1 MKIIIIDPRN
11 CSKWKFANRSFFEY
25 GYINDLAEDIKKNGQ
40 IEPVYARELKT
51 GKYKYEVIAGS
62 RRLQACLNSG
72 LMLKAYICDVSD
84 KEASIIQE
92 KENDKFPISDYSK
105 GISYHKMQEGLSLT
119 QSELTAMLGLSKRK
133 LQNYLSFAKVDAS
146 IWDAVSNMSKVS
158 AKSAETI
165 QLLSRKSIKHKEA
178 LIEIAEDIKKGMGS
192 RKIEQMVSNIIMGSK
207 VEKNYESIE
216 SDDGVLLASWEN
228 NKLRFSKNINFDKK
242 KIAKLLIEFF
252 SDSRN
257 IE

>member
-84 KEASIIQE
+84 MLEQST
-92 KENDKFPISDYSK
+92 SCSK
-105 GISYHKMQEGLSLT
+105 
-119 QSELTAMLGLSKRK
+119 ARWK
-133 LQNYLSFAKVDAS
+133 L
-146 IWDAVSNMSKVS
+146 
-158 AKSAETI
+158 
-165 QLLSRKSIKHKEA
+165 
-178 LIEIAEDIKKGMGS
+178 
-192 RKIEQMVSNIIMGSK
+192 
-207 VEKNYESIE
+207 
-216 SDDGVLLASWEN
+216 
-228 NKLRFSKNINFDKK
+228 
-242 KIAKLLIEFF
+242 
-252 SDSRN
+252 
-257 IE
+257 